1 MFRTGFGYDSHRL
14 IEGKPLIIGGVQIE
28 YSKGCLAHSDGDVLI
43 HSLCDALFGAA
54 GLKDIGTHF
63 PDTDPQY
70 KNISSLILLQETVK
84 LIQQEGFTVINTDM
98 TILLEKPK
106 LMPYIDLIREKLSMY
121 LQISLAEISVKAK
134 TNEKMGFIGQEE
146 GIVAMTMVMVEKR

>member
-146 GIVAMTMVMVEKR
+146 GIVAMTMVMIEKR